1 MRRPSSLPQHRG
13 ALTGFL
19 QQGGAHPLPLQL
31 DCHEELIDVIILDRQ
46 ESCAVSLHLCEPHH
60 ALHCHDGPEVRP
72 IFCQGIMLLHFDIR
86 KRVPFAGTPE
96 TDRLCEV
103 LRGILSE
110 MYCGVHNEDLTTL
123 SLAER
128 GVCCRPAGSAG
139 LMVAH
144 PPVCFVDRAGAA
156 PEVHPVESC
165 NGRSGRTALRHL
177 YKPKAA
183 RMTRL
188 TVDNHLNRVHST
200 IRLEELAEVL
210 IRYGAP
216 KVADKNVHTKILP
229 GSC

>member
-1 MRRPSSLPQHRG
+1 MVFI
-13 ALTGFL
+13 TKT
-19 QQGGAHPLPLQL
+19 
-31 DCHEELIDVIILDRQ
+31 
-46 ESCAVSLHLCEPHH
+46 SLHSRLQRGEYVA
-60 ALHCHDGPEVRP
+60 ALRY
-72 IFCQGIMLLHFDIR
+72 Q
-86 KRVPFAGTPE
+86 
-96 TDRLCEV
+96 
-103 LRGILSE
+103 
-110 MYCGVHNEDLTTL
+110 
-123 SLAER
+123 
-128 GVCCRPAGSAG
+128 AG

-144 PPVCFVDRAGAA
+144 SPVCFVDRAGAA

-216 KVADKNVHTKILP
+216 KVADKNVHTKVLL
-229 GSC
+229 GSVLSRSPECRIVPLTSKLAANHHAHTAITVLRSSD